1 MAARK
6 TIIKDIDLK
15 ALNKG
20 KDIKLRY
27 RAIDKGL
34 SLYLDYWDG
43 GKKKRQYKFLKIIL
57 KNTPEQYQN
66 DKERLREAEAQRN
79 AFDTKVIKGD
89 EIELKN
95 KLSETPFIDYVEDI
109 KKQFDNQDNYL
120 NLIAQLKKFKP
131 EGLKL
136 KDINEVNC
144 IKFSEFLQSG
154 HLKDTS
160 AKMIFATFKAS
171 INRLRKQKI
180 IKDNPTAFITIKA
193 DRPHREYLTI
203 DEVRKIKNA
212 EGRPEIKNAFLFS
225 CFTGLRLSDIVALT
239 FEQIQDG
246 YLHFTQKKT
255 KSQERIKLSSNALAI
270 IEHQRQIKGSGQV
283 FHLPVGVS
291 AVVRKWIKDVGI
303 NKHIT
308 FHCARHTF
316 ATMALSSDI
325 DLYTVSKLL
334 GHSDIT
340 TTQIYAKLIDKRK
353 DEAIDKL
360 PEF

>member
-1 MAARK
+1 MATSK

-27 RAIDKGL
+27 KVLGKGL

-43 GKKKRQYKFLKIIL
+43 SKKKRQYKFLKIIL

-66 DKERLREAEAQRN
+66 DKERLREAEAIRN
-79 AFDTKVIKGD
+79 AFDTKLVKGD

-95 KLSETPFIDYVEDI
+95 KLSEKPFLDYVEDI
-109 KKQFDNQDNYL
+109 KKRFDNQRNYI
-120 NLIAQLKKFKP
+120 NLIAELKKFKP

-136 KDINEVNC
+136 KDINKVNC

-154 HLKDTS
+154 HLKVTS
-160 AKMIFATFKAS
+160 AKIIFATFKTS
-171 INRLRKQKI
+171 INKLRKQGI
-180 IKDNPTAFITIKA
+180 IKDNPAEFITINAK
-193 DRPHREYLTI
+193 RPHREYLTI
-203 DEVRKIKNA
+203 DEIRMIKNA
-212 EGRPEIKNAFLFS
+212 KGRPEIKNAFLFS

-255 KSQERIKLSSNALAI
+255 KSQERLKLSNNALAI

-283 FHLPVGVS
+283 FHLPLRISKLIGE
-291 AVVRKWIKDVGI
+291 WIKDIGI

-308 FHCARHTF
+308 FHCSRHTF

-325 DLYTVSKLL
+325 DLFTVSKLL
-334 GHSDIT
+334 GHSDIK